1 MPDPRRKARSTR
13 PEPENKT
20 MSETPAVDNT
30 EPETIEVPYDE
41 FRAGLPAGRFR
52 VIVNPERA
60 RKYVKHRLMLTA
72 LILPVI
78 GSGIGMA
85 WFGYPWVGLALVLA
99 GIAAHRLVAH
109 QAPKILLH
117 MAGQDARIYREAI
130 DFEILEVRLAR

>member
-1 MPDPRRKARSTR
+1 MSDTPSDDA
-13 PEPENKT
+13 PE
-20 MSETPAVDNT
+20 ALY
-30 EPETIEVPYDE
+30 VPFDE

-72 LILPVI
+72 LILPII
-78 GSGIGMA
+78 GTGIGMA
-85 WFGYPWVGLALVLA
+85 YYGYPWIGLGLVLL

-109 QAPKILLH
+109 QAPRILLH
-117 MAGQDARIYREAI
+117 MATQDARIYREAI

>member
-1 MPDPRRKARSTR
+1 
-13 PEPENKT
+13 
-20 MSETPAVDNT
+20 MSDVP
-30 EPETIEVPYDE
+30 PETSDPIDVPYDE
-41 FRAGLPAGRFR
+41 FRAGLPAGQFR
-52 VIVNPERA
+52 VIVNPDKA

-85 WFGYPWVGLALVLA
+85 YFGYPWLGLGLVLA

-117 MAGQDARIYREAI
+117 MATQEARVYREAI
-130 DFEILEVRLAR
+130 DFEIMEVRRAR

>member
-1 MPDPRRKARSTR
+1 
-13 PEPENKT
+13 
-20 MSETPAVDNT
+20 MSETLPAANG
-30 EPETIEVPYDE
+30 EPEPLEVPFNE
-41 FRAGLPAGRFR
+41 FRTGLPAGRFR

-78 GSGIGMA
+78 GTGIGMA
-85 WFGYPWVGLALVLA
+85 WYGYPWIGLGLVLA

-117 MAGQDARIYREAI
+117 MASQDARIYYEAI
-130 DFEILEVRLAR
+130 NFEILEVRLAR